1 MPTYL
6 EQLKAYLESV
16 HPAKA
21 GLWAYSTTSQ
31 LPTDWL
37 LATPG
42 GVWGQTY
49 SQFKMAVQ
57 GGYPDFALQ
66 TCTVSDGPTQSCQPV
81 DATVTTTGTLPTKLL
96 VGHSDNLVD
105 AVYRTITSAER
116 FVDIT
121 LLTPPTTRFLAAMR
135 NAVTLLSRKPVTK
148 RPVIRVLE
156 SNPPGNLTADAVT
169 LLGDLVRDVDRA
181 TPLQIY
187 VGVMSSATT
196 SWNHAKIIAVDGA
209 RAIVGGHNLWGTHYL
224 DAKPVFDVSMAV
236 TGEAALHAH
245 DYADFMWRFLLASL
259 SSSWWR
265 PAWTRTNGWNN
276 VAGYALDARTQR
288 YAATKNTTPDV
299 EIYARMRGDLATP
312 PAGNVAVLSVGRKAG
327 IDLAKVIPNDQSYLG
342 GYHEPGDVTLIKLVS
357 LAQSTIRICQHSLS
371 FAVTTF
377 ADEDATGWR
386 SSWNLALF
394 REMGKAIQR
403 GVDIYITVSN
413 PGGWAGDLPTWEF
426 AQYTS
431 DPPSRVNEYL
441 LHVMT
446 KFLKVDPAEAK
457 RAMGAHFRVSSFRY
471 SADDTYPGAT
481 PIPNHA
487 KTLIVDDR
495 VFYIGSQNLYICDL
509 NEFGYVVEDP
519 TAVQTYLDDYWT
531 PLWAQAGRTVDT
543 TYSDELEREMDGDA
557 VLFVLETRHNVR
569 LARTWNDTLAA
580 RKDLTDPEDLETT
593 ATILN
598 EIIAT
603 AGYHTSSSRVLAVL
617 QTPFFDSQR
626 DDHAAN
632 EAARRFVKDIMTD
645 ASLLQAFSALLQ
657 AQHGSDAETDA
668 AVTAFL
674 HDKNYDCTATQLAA
688 AIDEL
693 RAQHMSFWLGTFEG
707 SIMSDGGT
715 SWSNFTPSPH
725 DELRRR
731 TLLAAST
738 AADASPAASAA
749 TTGAD
754 GPPLTVLSNTRAR
767 LGDDEIKGLRF
778 QDGVLSWDMAS
789 GNKTSGSIAF
799 SQIGQPALDDP
810 FTGYECFG
818 TLTFSDTGQAPNR
831 GKVSYYGRWSKAAN
845 VDDPDKPVPFP
856 WPVWI
861 LIGLAGLAGLVAA
874 GFAIAKIRKS
884 RAERDAEDA
893 YKKTDGDEVELE
905 PLTSSETTSHDQVTE
920 AYRGGSITKQQFDEG
935 IARANGQELRYRGAW
950 SDTVERARSTLDLG
964 EWLTST
970 HTDSDVSRVHDRMTS
985 SLDSMLTVQE
995 NQLSDVLAL
1004 RPPDSGLEQLAESIG
1019 GLRGQ
1024 VEGVTPKTSST
1035 DIGELFQRISK
1046 TTTSVND
1053 YVVDAARSQASGNA
1067 EWLDTARRLDA
1078 QRVDLAER
1086 ANEARSKLDA
1096 LDTSY
1101 DPPDGIDI
1109 PETEID
1115 LPDEFVE

>member
-6 EQLKAYLESV
+6 EQLKEYLETV
-16 HPAKA
+16 HPQSD
-21 GLWAYSTTSQ
+21 GLWAYSEHNQ
-31 LPTDWL
+31 LPANWL

-42 GVWGQTY
+42 GVWGQAY
-49 SQFKMAVQ
+49 NQFKMAVK
-57 GGYPDFALQ
+57 GGYPDFDLQ
-66 TCTVSDGPTQSCQPV
+66 TCTVSDGPTQSCQ
-81 DATVTTTGTLPTKLL
+81 TVEASLKAANTQPAKLL

-105 AVYRTITSAER
+105 AVYRVIASAEKI
-116 FVDIT
+116 VDIT

-135 NAVTLLSRKPVTK
+135 NAVTFLSRKPANK
-148 RPVIRVLE
+148 RPIIRVLE
-156 SNPPGNLTADAVT
+156 SNPPGNLQADAIT

-224 DAKPVFDVSMAV
+224 DVKPVFDVSMAV

-276 VAGYALDARTQR
+276 VAGYALDAKTQH
-288 YAATKNTTPDV
+288 YTATKNATPDV
-299 EIYARMRGDLATP
+299 EIYARMRGDLATA

-327 IDLAKVIPNDQSYLG
+327 IDLAKVVPNDQSYQG
-342 GYHEPGDVTLIKLVS
+342 AYHEPGDVTLTKLVS
-357 LAQSTIRICQHSLS
+357 LAQSTIRICQHALS

-377 ADEDATGWR
+377 IDEDRLGWR
-386 SSWNLALF
+386 SSWNFVLF

-403 GVDIYITVSN
+403 GVDIYITLSN
-413 PGGWAGDLPTWEF
+413 PGGWAGDLPTSEF

-446 KFLKVDPAEAK
+446 KYLQVDSTEAK
-457 RAMGAHFRVSSFRY
+457 RAMGAHFRVSSLRY
-471 SADDTYPGAT
+471 SADETYPGAT

-487 KTLIVDDR
+487 KTMIVDDR
-495 VFYIGSQNLYICDL
+495 VFYIGSQNLYLCDL

-519 TAVQTYLDDYWT
+519 AAAQSYLDQYWT
-531 PLWAQAGRTVDT
+531 PLWAQSGRTVDT

-569 LARTWNDTLAA
+569 LARTWTDTLATRQA
-580 RKDLTDPEDLETT
+580 LTTPEELEDT
-593 ATILN
+593 ANILN
-598 EIIAT
+598 EIIAR
-603 AGYHTSSSRVLAVL
+603 AGYRTSSSRVLAVL
-617 QTPFFDSQR
+617 HTAFFDSQR

-632 EAARRFVKDIMTD
+632 DAARKFVKDITTD
-645 ASLLQAFSALLQ
+645 ASLLQAFSTLLQ
-657 AQHGSDAETDA
+657 SQHGSDAETDA

-693 RAQHMSFWLGTFEG
+693 RAQHMSYWQGKFDG
-707 SIMSDGGT
+707 SITPDGGA
-715 SWSNFTPSPH
+715 SWGNFTPSPH

-731 TLLAAST
+731 MLLAAGA
-738 AADASPAASAA
+738 AADTSPDTSADTA
-749 TTGAD
+749 GAD
-754 GPPLTVLSNTRAR
+754 GPSLTVLSNTRAR

-799 SQIGQPALDDP
+799 SQISQPAIDDP

-818 TLTFSDTGQAPNR
+818 TLTFPDTGQAPNR
-831 GKVSYYGRWSKAAN
+831 GKVSYYGRWSKPAN
-845 VDDPDKPVPFP
+845 VDDPDKPVPFS

-874 GFAIAKIRKS
+874 GFAIAKIR
-884 RAERDAEDA
+884 RARAQQDAEDA

-905 PLTSSETTSHDQVTE
+905 PLTSRETTSHDRLTE
-920 AYRGGSITKQQFDEG
+920 DYRGGSITKQQFDEG
-935 IARANGQELRYRGAW
+935 IATVNGQELRSRSAW
-950 SDTVERARSTLDLG
+950 SNTVERTRRVLDLG
-964 EWLTST
+964 EWQTSA
-970 HTDSDVSRVHDRMTS
+970 HTDSDVSQVHDRMTS
-985 SLDSMLTVQE
+985 SLDSMLAVQE
-995 NQLSDVLAL
+995 NQLGDVLRL
-1004 RPPDSGLEQLAESIG
+1004 RPPDSGLEQLAESIS

-1024 VEGVTPKTSST
+1024 VQDLTPNASSP
-1035 DIGELFQRISK
+1035 DIGKLFQRISK
-1046 TTTSVND
+1046 ATTSVND
-1053 YVVDAARSQASGNA
+1053 YVVGVARSRATGNT
-1067 EWLDTARRLDA
+1067 EWLDTARQLDA
-1078 QRVDLAER
+1078 QRIDLAER
-1086 ANEARSKLDA
+1086 ANEARSKLDV